1 MLKKMRWHFI
11 LAAMAA
17 VFIML
22 VVVLA
27 GINLWNYHNTASRA
41 DQRIQEIYTF
51 EAGKATGAEGE
62 SGPAADASQNSEIPP
77 VNVANTNTSNPPT
90 GQKLAET
97 QQPENAPARTE
108 SAATEQSEDESA
120 QSEQTETQPP
130 AFPGPGQDHDP
141 EAPYTTRFFLVK
153 LDENET
159 VTEVSTDFIASVT
172 QEEAEE
178 YARNILDGKREK
190 CYYKNY
196 RFQIISDNNEKIV
209 IFLNCSMELHS
220 ARNVL
225 LISCLMG
232 AVCLLIVFLLVLLLS
247 RRAMEPYI
255 RNMERQKRFITDA
268 SHEIKTPLTSIA
280 TSVDVIEMEY
290 GTDEWIENIHKQTA
304 KMSRMVADLVT
315 LSRLDEENPFPE
327 KTEFSLSDA
336 AWEVAEPFASLAK
349 AQGKN
354 YTQRIEENLTLWG
367 NPDSI
372 RQLISIL
379 LDNALKY
386 SDEHGSI
393 RLDVYKVHGKTK
405 IEVFNTCILEDTK
418 NLSRLFDRFYR
429 LDDSRSKKTGG
440 TGIGLSIAQAVA
452 EAYGGKIKVRS
463 KDGKSILFRVSI

>member
-190 CYYKNY
+190 GYYKNY

-452 EAYGGKIKVRS
+452 EAYGGKIKVHS
-463 KDGKSILFRVSI
+463 KDGKSILFQVSI